1 MKTKQELLQE
11 LNRFKNELEKIESK
25 DNENINIVYWLNDL
39 ITDIKSWMDSELD
52 VQTIETIEEC
62 RLFESAE
69 MVEIILFEQRRIQDN
84 GLGDVITYLR
94 DMTPDVDWY
103 YVDGYENFYDIDA
116 SVVNTYID
124 VIIDMIEDLD

>member
-1 MKTKQELLQE
+1 MKTKQELKQE
-11 LNRFKNELEKIESK
+11 LNRFRNELEKIESK

-39 ITDIKSWMDSELD
+39 VNDIKRWMNEELD
-52 VQTIETIEEC
+52 DDMRDDIYQQGII
-62 RLFESAE
+62 ESAE
-69 MVEIILFEQRRIQDN
+69 IVEIILFEQRRIQDN

-116 SVVNTYID
+116 SVVDTYIS
-124 VIIDMIEDLD
+124 IIEDTIEDLK